1 MWRRFA
7 TAGLG
12 GALVGALALSIGA
25 GTATA
30 QKSNKM
36 QRLKVTSE
44 QITPGGT
51 IADEQVTNFP
61 GFGCSGGNVSP
72 EVRWS
77 GAPAST
83 KSFAMTI
90 YDPDAPTG
98 SGFWHWVV
106 FNIPATANELPKN
119 AGDPKANL
127 VPPGTIQSRED
138 FGVPGYNGPC
148 PPPGD
153 KPHRYFIAV
162 YALDVDKLGPD
173 QNTSAAVVGFNI
185 HAHTLAK
192 GVLMGKYGRA
202 K

>member
-1 MWRRFA
+1 MWHRLA

-12 GALVGALALSIGA
+12 GALVGALALTIIAGA
-25 GTATA
+25 DAA
-30 QKSNKM
+30 QKSNKVL
-36 QRLKVTSE
+36 RLIVTSE
-44 QITPGGT
+44 QISPGGK
-51 IADEQVTNFP
+51 IADEQVTDFP

-72 EVRWS
+72 EIRWS
-77 GAPAST
+77 GAPTGT
-83 KSFAMTI
+83 KSFAVTM

-119 AGDPKANL
+119 AGDVKANL

-153 KPHRYFIAV
+153 KPHRYYLSV
-162 YALDVDKLGPD
+162 YALDIDKLGPD

-192 GVLMGKYGRA
+192 GTLTGKYGRA